1 MSEFIA
7 LSSCIVVTESF
18 LETNF
23 FLANIYQLSVYCLER
38 GLNKVQTQIVNLII
52 KQYGVVLS
60 TTTRAKLVDLV
71 QRNKKKSGKNQI
83 VLQSFLFFL
92 CFCSLSIAI

>member
-7 LSSCIVVTESF
+7 LSSCIDVTESF

-52 KQYGVVLS
+52 NNMVSYCPQQP
-60 TTTRAKLVDLV
+60 V
-71 QRNKKKSGKNQI
+71 QNLLI
-83 VLQSFLFFL
+83 
-92 CFCSLSIAI
+92 